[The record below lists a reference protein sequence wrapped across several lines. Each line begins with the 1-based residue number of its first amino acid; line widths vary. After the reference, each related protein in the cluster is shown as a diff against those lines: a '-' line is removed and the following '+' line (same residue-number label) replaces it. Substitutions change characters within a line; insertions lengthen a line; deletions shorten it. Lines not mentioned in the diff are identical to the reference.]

1 MLWKQ
6 GSFSTSAQTPIK
18 NYETG
23 EKNCIT
29 VSIRILLLWVKKK
42 KKKQRKKERKKTN
55 DVLCKGREVGGNIE
69 NVGNNPCWLLC
80 QRNNSH

>member
-23 EKNCIT
+23 EKNMYT
-29 VSIRILLLWVKKK
+29 SISKEVTIMGKKKK
-42 KKKQRKKERKKTN
+42 KKKQRKKEKKLMMYC
-55 DVLCKGREVGGNIE
+55 VRVGKWE
-69 NVGNNPCWLLC
+69 ET
-80 QRNNSH
+80 

>member
-23 EKNCIT
+23 EKNMYT
-29 VSIRILLLWVKKK
+29 SISKEVTIMGKKK
-42 KKKQRKKERKKTN
+42 KKTKKERKKTN

>member
-23 EKNCIT
+23 EKNMYT
-29 VSIRILLLWVKKK
+29 SISKEVTIMGKKK
-42 KKKQRKKERKKTN
+42 KKNKERKKKN
-55 DVLCKGREVGGNIE
+55 
-69 NVGNNPCWLLC
+69 
-80 QRNNSH
+80 